1 MPRLRGLWTVIARK
15 LGAAAIGVALLA
27 GPAAAQQ
34 PAPADLVARG
44 RSLSQAADCMP
55 CHTAPGGQPFA
66 GGRALNTPFGTLTS
80 PNITPDPATGIGR
93 WTADA
98 FFRALHEGIRADGAD
113 LYPVMP
119 YTSYTLITREDSDAI
134 FAFLRSL
141 APVNAPRAPNGLAF
155 PFDIRA
161 TLGFWRELYFRPRS
175 FAPDPAK
182 SPAWNRGAYL
192 GTALGHCGECH
203 TPRNLLGAMDSSRNL
218 RGAVIDGW
226 FAPDID
232 PKDLRSA
239 LAGWTIPQIAAW
251 LKTGSSAT
259 KGSVFGP
266 MAEVVH
272 DSLTRLTDEDLT
284 ALATW
289 LADSQPA
296 PPPRPVPAESQAAA
310 RLYTTNCGGCHQ
322 PLGRGIPGAIPALA
336 GNPAVQAANPNNVIQ
351 AMLNGIP
358 AQGSYGAMP
367 SFAAALTD
375 AEIAAITNYVRTAWT
390 PAGGTAATPESVAAL
405 RRSDPL
411 AGASTEAARQLC
423 PAIGPFGT
431 QPGLPAL
438 PAGAFALMRGANT
451 ADLANRADVLL
462 ATLRSANPD
471 AAPAALV
478 DALVTA
484 YCPAVANDPT
494 YPDEAARRAQLDRFQ
509 AAMMARLAQPPM
521 TAIEVT
527 VALPPDDLAR
537 ARAAAQAARM
547 PLDAWIAKVAR
558 EAAGAAPR

>member
-1 MPRLRGLWTVIARK
+1 MRRLRRTWPVLASL
-15 LGAAAIGVALLA
+15 LGATLLA
-27 GPAAAQQ
+27 APVQAQQ
-34 PAPADLVARG
+34 AAPTDQATRG
-44 RSLSQAADCMP
+44 GYLALAADCMP

-80 PNITPDPATGIGR
+80 PNITPDAATGIGR
-93 WTADA
+93 WSADA
-98 FFRALHEGIRADGAD
+98 FYRALHEGIRADGAD

-134 FAFLRSL
+134 FAFLKTL

-155 PFDIRA
+155 PFDIRS

-175 FAPDPAK
+175 FTPDPTK
-182 SPAWNRGAYL
+182 SAQWNRGAYI

-232 PKDLRSA
+232 PKDQRSA
-239 LAGWTIPQIAAW
+239 LAGWTVAQIVEW
-251 LKTGSSAT
+251 LKKGGSAG
-259 KGSVFGP
+259 KGTVFGP

-272 DSLTRLTDEDLT
+272 DSLSRLTDEDLT

-289 LADSQPA
+289 LANSET
-296 PPPRPVPAESQAAA
+296 PPPPVAVPPESREAAT
-310 RLYTTNCGGCHQ
+310 LYTANCAGCHQ
-322 PLGRGIPGAIPALA
+322 PLGRGIPGAIPNLA
-336 GNPAVQAANPNNVIQ
+336 GNPAVQAADPNNVIQ

-358 AQGSYGAMP
+358 AGGGYGAMP
-367 SFAAALTD
+367 SFAATLDD
-375 AEIAAITNYVRTAWT
+375 AQIAAITNYVRTAWT
-390 PAGGTAATPESVAAL
+390 PATGTAATPAMVASL
-405 RRSDPL
+405 RRADPL

-423 PAIGPFGT
+423 PAIGPFGS

-438 PAGAFALMRGANT
+438 PAGAAALMRSANS

-462 ATLRSANPD
+462 ADLRSANPNASD
-471 AAPAALV
+471 AALI
-478 DALVTA
+478 DALMTA

-494 YPDEAARRAQLDRFQ
+494 YPNEAARRAQLDRFR
-509 AAMMARLAQPPM
+509 AAMTTAMVRPPI
-521 TAIEVT
+521 TAIDVT
-527 VALPPDDLAR
+527 VPMPPDDLAR

-547 PLDAWIAKVAR
+547 PLEAWLARAAR
-558 EAAGAAPR
+558 EAAATPAR